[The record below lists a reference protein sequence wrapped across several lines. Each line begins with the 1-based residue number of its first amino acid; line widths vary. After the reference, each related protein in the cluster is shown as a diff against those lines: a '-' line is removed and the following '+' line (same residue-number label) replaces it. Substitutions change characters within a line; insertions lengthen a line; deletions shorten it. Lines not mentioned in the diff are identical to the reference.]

1 MHISEYGRAVH
12 AEIDG
17 LLAYARNGV
26 RVKTAISCR
35 RHYIV
40 GDEQATLRASTSR
53 NSLLARLGAQ
63 ATPCKTRAG
72 AIFDASKIR

>member
-17 LLAYARNGV
+17 LLAYARNGA
-26 RVKTAISCR
+26 RVKTVISCR

-40 GDEQATLRASTSR
+40 G
-53 NSLLARLGAQ
+53 
-63 ATPCKTRAG
+63 C
-72 AIFDASKIR
+72 DAWLTTVL